1 MLEPAFYSIG
11 DACAVFGCGRTRL
24 YELLS
29 GGRIEAKKLG
39 RKTLISAA
47 SLRAYFTSLPDADI
61 NVALPRKPI
70 DLEDKPGG
78 KARRATEASEK
89 SGIATDASSARTR
102 KSKSANV
109 GWEAE

>member
-89 SGIATDASSARTR
+89 SGIAADNRSPRARTGQSA
-102 KSKSANV
+102 KSGRRAR
-109 GWEAE
+109 